1 MIRFLI
7 NIYTWIVL
15 ADVVLSYVPQY
26 QHQQWAKTINKL
38 AGFTLNPVRKILPAD
53 LPFDFSPIIVLIILQ
68 LLPALW

>member
-15 ADVVLSYVPQY
+15 ADVVLSYFPDY
-26 QHQQWAKTINKL
+26 QRHQWAKTIKKL
-38 AGFTLNPVRKILPAD
+38 AGYTLDPVRKILPAD
-53 LPFDFSPIIVLIILQ
+53 LPFDFSPIVVLVILQ